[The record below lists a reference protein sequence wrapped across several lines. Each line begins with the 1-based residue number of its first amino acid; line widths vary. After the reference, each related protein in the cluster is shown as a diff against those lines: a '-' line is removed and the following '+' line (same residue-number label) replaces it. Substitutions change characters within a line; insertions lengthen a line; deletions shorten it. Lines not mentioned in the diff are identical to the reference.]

1 MMRRFWCYLV
11 VVLLTALVQSP
22 AHAQESPRPP
32 EVSFPSGKLLLRG
45 FVYKPAG
52 DGPFP
57 AVLWNHGSERLP
69 GWLPQLGPLFV
80 SKGYVLFI
88 PHRRGQG
95 LSSGAGEYI
104 MDALAKAQE
113 QSGPAARSRQLV
125 ELMQV
130 HLEDQEAAL
139 AYLKSLPYVDAK
151 RVAVAGCSFGGIQTL
166 LAAAEDLGLRAAVDF
181 AGGAESWRGSPD
193 LRDRM
198 TRAAR
203 GARVPVFFIQAKND
217 YDTSPSEQLAKEMEK
232 AGKPHQ
238 IHIFPRS
245 GKTTQEAHEFC
256 IRGGEVWGGEAFD
269 FLASA
274 MAH

>member
-1 MMRRFWCYLV
+1 MMRRFWRYAIIL
-11 VVLLTALVQSP
+11 LLTALVQRP

-32 EVSFPSGKLLLRG
+32 EVTFPSGNLVLHG
-45 FVYKPAG
+45 YVYKPAG

-80 SKGYVLFI
+80 SEGYVLFI

-104 MDALAKAQE
+104 MDALARGAE
-113 QSGPAARSRQLV
+113 LGGPAARSRKLV

-130 HLEDQEAAL
+130 HLEDQEAAI
-139 AYLKSLPYVDAK
+139 AYLKSIPYVDAK

-166 LAAAEDLGLRAAVDF
+166 LAAAEDLGLLAAVDF

-198 TRAAR
+198 SRAAR

-217 YDTSPSEQLAKEMEK
+217 YDISPSKDLAKEMEK

-238 IHIFPRS
+238 IHIFPPS

-256 IRGGEVWGGEAFD
+256 IRGGEVWGGEVFE

-274 MAH
+274 MTH